1 MTETR
6 ASYVLESALPSV
18 DEAEHAV
25 LEVALRSG
33 FDEEAR
39 GRIAIAV
46 REATVNAIL
55 HGNRYDP
62 AKRVTLSIETT
73 PERLTIAVRDEG
85 SGLNQST
92 LPDPLAP
99 TNFVKSSGR
108 GIFIIRAYM
117 DEVEFPEVS
126 PGTEI
131 RMTKFLHAAERGER
145 KVRD

>member
-6 ASYVLESALPSV
+6 VAHVLESALPSV
-18 DEAEHAV
+18 EEAEQAV

-33 FDEEAR
+33 FDEEVR
-39 GRIAIAV
+39 GQIAIAV

-73 PERLTIAVRDEG
+73 PERLTIRVRDEG
-85 SGLNQST
+85 LGLNQST
-92 LPDPLAP
+92 LPDPLTP
-99 TNFVKSSGR
+99 TNYGKSSGR

-117 DEVEFPEVS
+117 DEVEFLDAS

-131 RMTKFLHAAERGER
+131 RMTKFLHPTA
-145 KVRD
+145 